1 MNEGDCI
8 HLLTAGTSARLVG
21 WGIVNADIGHWAQAY
36 GHCLDWDSKRQLE
49 DVHQTGSPTVQRNS
63 RHSFEGLLKVESNLT
78 QMPEAR
84 LPVVQLCSS
93 TSLLADLLS

>member
-1 MNEGDCI
+1 MDEEDCI

-21 WGIVNADIGHWAQAY
+21 WGIVNADIGHWAQAC
-36 GHCLDWDSKRQLE
+36 GHWDSKRQLE
-49 DVHQTGSPTVQRNS
+49 NVHQTGSPTVQRNL

-93 TSLLADLLS
+93 TSLPVDLLS